1 MAEVQESLVD
11 PPGHRRSGGLD
22 RTRDARDSILLLIL
36 FRSFSYGDGGRST
49 EHDRICRCADVAWA
63 SVEGPSWPPASLRT
77 QPPGPPT
84 GAAATAP
91 PNARRDD
98 G

>member
-1 MAEVQESLVD
+1 VD

-49 EHDRICRCADVAWA
+49 EHDRICRIECVSKWVSLHSFEVGHVPDAMTRRADRALGRR
-63 SVEGPSWPPASLRT
+63 SR
-77 QPPGPPT
+77 
-84 GAAATAP
+84 ATAS
-91 PNARRDD
+91 RRLNP
-98 G
+98 GLYRHV